1 MRCERSFFLLPSV
14 SAHPDLEVSPV
25 RPEDLFPD
33 GPDSMDVDGVRVR
46 KGSIASF
53 IYNAL
58 MLDRLDPSSAEYQ
71 RALSGV
77 RDLVPLLRSVRVFDV
92 FSVRS
97 ERVAEVVRETDPQ

>member
-1 MRCERSFFLLPSV
+1 M
-14 SAHPDLEVSPV
+14 

-33 GPDSMDVDGVRVR
+33 GPDSMDVDGIRVR

-58 MLDRLDPSSAEYQ
+58 TLDSVDPGSAEYR
-71 RALSGV
+71 RARSGIQ
-77 RDLVPLLRSVRVFDV
+77 DLAPLLRAVRVFEV

-97 ERVAEVVRETDPQ
+97 ERVAEAMRETDPR

>member
-1 MRCERSFFLLPSV
+1 M
-14 SAHPDLEVSPV
+14 

-33 GPDSMDVDGVRVR
+33 GPDSMEVNGVRIR

-58 MLDRLDPSSAEYQ
+58 ALDRLDLSSAEYQ
-71 RALSGV
+71 RALEGI
-77 RDLVPLLRSVRVFDV
+77 RDMVPILRAVHVFEV

-97 ERVAEVVRETDPQ
+97 ERVAEVVRETDPQQ